1 MKAFGMLLLYF
12 FTWRTVI
19 IGSVF
24 VGAALLAL
32 ASSIFVFSSNGA
44 TAAMMLAFIF
54 LLAVP
59 YLSAPFALRIIISN
73 RRLAIVPGLPLRA
86 GLALFLLALLTAAF
100 IPLTAW
106 LLGGPATIFWL
117 GPEIFVIASLYAMV
131 MQLLVTSRYMLVA
144 VNWLPI
150 VLIVL
155 VTLFGEQLVALAKS
169 GLGVTLLASLALAA
183 WIYALVVLAR
193 RRNFKPRHIPEE
205 GNIDREIAA
214 GISSWL
220 GHSLDRNVSRTAS
233 LLFGYPASLRSRVT
247 SILMA
252 LVFNPLIAVLLMLFM
267 SRSQGGPGFMPLGA
281 TEMFLAMSM
290 LTSFVTTSIH
300 ATETGARARLLWLR
314 LPGARAKIWEK
325 VESELWINFLLQ
337 LGLAT
342 VIAIA
347 LTLYGKG
354 SMLLVHYV
362 LLVFALPLYQN
373 YLTLCARLNRWTSLT
388 QALVMIGSLGSIVV
402 AIVYAL
408 RVANFN
414 VGLFAELC
422 LLVLSV
428 VFRTYAKFGFNRV
441 DWQVLRHT
449 VSKRAAEV
457 S

>member
-1 MKAFGMLLLYF
+1 MKALGTLLLYF

-44 TAAMMLAFIF
+44 TAATMLAFIF

-59 YLSAPFALRIIISN
+59 YLSAPYALRMIISN

-86 GLALFLLALLTAAF
+86 GLALFVLTCLTAAF
-100 IPLTAW
+100 IPFSAW

-117 GPEIFVIASLYAMV
+117 GPEIFVIASLYAMG

-169 GLGVTLLASLALAA
+169 GLGVTLLASSAMAGWVYALA
-183 WIYALVVLAR
+183 VLAR

-205 GNIDREIAA
+205 GNMDREIAA
-214 GISSWL
+214 GISSWF
-220 GHSLDRNVSRTAS
+220 GRSTDRGVSRTAS
-233 LLFGYPASLRSRVT
+233 LLFGYPASLRSRVA

-267 SRSQGGPGFMPLGA
+267 GRSQGGPMPFGA
-281 TEMFLAMSM
+281 TELFLAMSM
-290 LTSFVTTSIH
+290 LTGFVMASMH
-300 ATETGARARLLWLR
+300 ANETGARARLLWLR

-337 LGLAT
+337 LALAA
-342 VIAIA
+342 VIAVAIA
-347 LTLYGKG
+347 LYKG
-354 SMLLVHYV
+354 GSALLVHYV

-373 YLTLCARLNRWTSLT
+373 YLTLCARLNHWTSLM
-388 QALVMIGSLGSIVV
+388 QALVMIGSLGAIVV

-414 VGLFAELC
+414 IGLLAELC

-428 VFRTYAKFGFNRV
+428 VFRTYAKFGFDRV

-449 VSKRAAEV
+449 ASKRAAEV